1 MKVELFTDPTE
12 AVVEFR
18 GVEKGFL
25 PGTEHTVFQ
34 IVVPETTFE
43 ESPEGVF
50 KGNNITVAVG
60 KDFFKIEEGN
70 REFITKPITNSEQL
84 RKALRGQTSQNPVE
98 VPFQNGELPPRRN
111 RPKLQNQED
120 EDPTTTPPQG
130 GRRVQTFRTS
140 SKRVSKNGHRLT
152 RKSRHGRKQHGKH

>member
-34 IVVPETTFE
+34 IVVPVTTFE

-50 KGNNITVAVG
+50 NGNNITVAVG
-60 KDFFKIEEGN
+60 KDFFKIEEGK
-70 REFITKPITNSEQL
+70 REFFTKPITNSEQL
-84 RKALRGQTSQNPVE
+84 RKALRGQVSQNPVE
-98 VPFQNGELPPRRN
+98 EQQVV
-111 RPKLQNQED
+111 ED
-120 EDPTTTPPQG
+120 EPQG

-140 SKRVSKNGHRLT
+140 SKRVSKNGRRLT
-152 RKSRHGRKQHGKH
+152 RKSRHGRKQHGQH